1 MNITKE
7 MKELTGVL
15 TMVVEPADYQEAVTK
30 ELKQIRQKA
39 QVPGFRPGM
48 VPMGLVKKMY
58 YKGVMAEVINKTI
71 GEGLNKYIEEND
83 LHLLGD
89 PLPNEELT
97 PEMDMDN
104 QESFTFAFDIAVA
117 PEFDAKLNGKNKLTQ
132 YVITVTDEMVNNQ
145 VNSYAERFGDYV
157 DAEEAQEGDVLKGLM
172 TEQTGASPETNGH
185 AAIVKE
191 NAVLNPAYMADKAEA
206 KKFAG
211 VKKGDVITFNP
222 KKAYGS
228 EVEVSSMLGISK
240 EEAAALESDFTF
252 ELQNITRHQAAV
264 VDGEL
269 FAKVYGE
276 NNIKDEADFRA
287 HIKAEIEA
295 NMAEDAKYKFG
306 LDAKAAIL
314 KKMEKVAFPEDFL
327 KRWVLATNEKMTEE
341 ELTKDW
347 DKMVEE
353 LKWHLAKDQL
363 MKHFEIKVEKED
375 VEAYAKEV
383 ARMQFMQYG
392 LMHVE
397 DQYLTNYAQQMLKDE
412 NQLRGI
418 VERVAENKIYEALKG
433 VVKVEEQA
441 ISHED
446 FGKLFA

>member
-1 MNITKE
+1 MQITKS
-7 MKELTGVL
+7 ELKDLCATL
-15 TMVVEPADYQEAVTK
+15 TMVVEKADYEEAVTK

-71 GEGLNKYIEEND
+71 GEGLNKYIDENK
-83 LHLLGD
+83 LNLLGD

-97 PEMDMDN
+97 PEMDLDN

-117 PEFDAKLNGKNKLTQ
+117 PEFDAKLNGKNKLTE
-132 YVITVTDEMVNNQ
+132 YTITVTDEMVDNQ
-145 VNSYAERFGDYV
+145 VKSYAERFGEYV
-157 DAEEAQEGDVLKGLM
+157 DVEDVKEGDVLKGTM
-172 TEQTGASPETNGH
+172 TEQKEGG
-185 AAIVKE
+185 IVKE
-191 NAVLNPAYMADKAEA
+191 DAVLTPAYMADKKEA
-206 KKFAG
+206 KKFAKA
-211 VKKGDVITFNP
+211 KKGDIITFNP

-228 EVEVSSMLGISK
+228 EVELSSMLSISK
-240 EEAAALESDFTF
+240 EEAAALESDFTY
-252 ELQNITRHQAAV
+252 EIKNITRHEAAKI
-264 VDGEL
+264 DGEL
-269 FAKVYGE
+269 FAKIYGE
-276 NNIKDEADFRA
+276 NNVKDEADFRA
-287 HIKAEIEA
+287 RVKAEIEA

-306 LDAKAAIL
+306 LDAKAAIM
-314 KKMEKVAFPEDFL
+314 KKMEKVSFPEDFL

-341 ELTKDW
+341 ELAKDW
-347 DKMVEE
+347 DKMLEE

-363 MKHFEIKVEKED
+363 MKEFSIKVEKDD

-383 ARMQFMQYG
+383 AKMQFMQYG
-392 LMHVE
+392 LMHIE
-397 DQYLTNYAQQMLKDE
+397 DQYLTNYAQEMLKNE

-418 VERVAENKIYEALKG
+418 VERVAENKIYAALKG
-433 VVKVEEQA
+433 VAKIEQTA